1 MSGRDALLPHL
12 RQPLAGDLNVD
23 SGEKWYIGAI
33 TDWTA
38 RTLEAPLKFLGGG
51 RYRMTVFADGV
62 NADRIARD
70 YRTETR
76 EVTRDDTVALRM
88 APGGGWAAVLEPVK

>member
-1 MSGRDALLPHL
+1 
-12 RQPLAGDLNVD
+12 
-23 SGEKWYIGAI
+23 
-33 TDWTA
+33 
-38 RTLEAPLKFLGGG
+38 
-51 RYRMTVFADGV
+51 MTVFADGV

>member
-1 MSGRDALLPHL
+1 M
-12 RQPLAGDLNVD
+12 
-23 SGEKWYIGAI
+23 K
-33 TDWTA
+33 
-38 RTLEAPLKFLGGG
+38 
-51 RYRMTVFADGV
+51 VFADGV

>member
-1 MSGRDALLPHL
+1 
-12 RQPLAGDLNVD
+12 
-23 SGEKWYIGAI
+23 
-33 TDWTA
+33 
-38 RTLEAPLKFLGGG
+38 
-51 RYRMTVFADGV
+51 MTVFADGV

-88 APGGGWAAVLEPVK
+88 APEADGPPFSNP